1 MLLLARHAATGKN
14 LVGGTDNP
22 LTPIVKAGRLQAR
35 AMGADLHAYLAA
47 HGIRTLDVI
56 TSGYERTNATA
67 REALREI
74 ERLSAI
80 NGISIA
86 VASFVED
93 DRLGEIKFK
102 PATFPADADHPGF
115 FGRQLEGTTRAAV
128 LQRLQAFH
136 DDRLAAPRPVHH
148 AVLMVGHRAS
158 NQVFVQEI
166 LRAEM
171 ELWKKNNCE
180 IWRIDRHPLEIV
192 HHGVKADRDAD
203 DPRRA
208 AFLERRSSLRD
219 GANDRRRGSNR

>member
-1 MLLLARHAATGKN
+1 
-14 LVGGTDNP
+14 
-22 LTPIVKAGRLQAR
+22 
-35 AMGADLHAYLAA
+35 
-47 HGIRTLDVI
+47 
-56 TSGYERTNATA
+56 
-67 REALREI
+67 
-74 ERLSAI
+74 
-80 NGISIA
+80 
-86 VASFVED
+86 
-93 DRLGEIKFK
+93 
-102 PATFPADADHPGF
+102 
-115 FGRQLEGTTRAAV
+115 
-128 LQRLQAFH
+128 
-136 DDRLAAPRPVHH
+136 
-148 AVLMVGHRAS
+148 MVGHRAS